1 MVAGIGFLPILLSW
15 SCLPWGL
22 AAPLTDQPS
31 CPRYDDYAKH
41 RDHEP
46 YSQGKRHLPYQ
57 RPVEK
62 CRKFYSPILEETIAR
77 LHNKIADPDLFRL
90 FENAYPNT
98 LDTAVLWT
106 GFAWENGSTS
116 TFTDESLAFV
126 ITGDINAMWLRDS
139 ANQILSYLP
148 LLEHSNSTQSIA
160 ALFRGIINLHS
171 RYIKI
176 SPYCHAFQPP
186 PESKIPIGTNYAYH
200 RNVVKPPY
208 DAQKTYDCK
217 WELDS
222 LASFLQI
229 SSEYYNSTG
238 DMGPFIKYRWA
249 ETVGVIL
256 DAAEAMRTA
265 TYTPDGHIAPS
276 GYTMTGQTNRATETT
291 SNDGLGNPIKYTG
304 MIRSTFRPS
313 DGQSILLTLLAIY
326 FISSLT
332 TLTDHD
338 LSPDAT
344 IHQFLIPS
352 NMMFARYLEAASSI
366 MVLIETQEAM
376 NLNIRMRLMASEI
389 RAGIQKH
396 GIVHHSL
403 FGPIFAYEVDG
414 YSSQNLMDD
423 ANLPSLLS
431 AAMMGYVNA
440 RDEVYLN
447 TRLFALSQENPYWM
461 RGNAYRGIGG
471 PHVGPGKAWPLAGIV
486 RAMTS
491 QEATGNEVREEIK
504 AILNTTDGLG
514 LVHEGVNVW
523 NAKDWSRHW

>member
-15 SCLPWGL
+15 GCLPWGL

-62 CRKFYSPILEETIAR
+62 CRKFYSPVLEETIAR

-116 TFTDESLAFV
+116 TFTDEDLAFV

-148 LLEHSNSTQSIA
+148 LLEHSNSAQSIA

-238 DMGPFIKYRWA
+238 DMCPFIKYRWA

-256 DAAEAMRTA
+256 DAVEAMRTA
-265 TYTPDGHIAPS
+265 TYTPDGECL
-276 GYTMTGQTNRATETT
+276 TEEMAKTKALT
-291 SNDGLGNPIKYTG
+291 S
-304 MIRSTFRPS
+304 
-313 DGQSILLTLLAIY
+313 
-326 FISSLT
+326 
-332 TLTDHD
+332 
-338 LSPDAT
+338 
-344 IHQFLIPS
+344 
-352 NMMFARYLEAASSI
+352 
-366 MVLIETQEAM
+366 
-376 NLNIRMRLMASEI
+376 I
-389 RAGIQKH
+389 RAH
-396 GIVHHSL
+396 R
-403 FGPIFAYEVDG
+403 
-414 YSSQNLMDD
+414 SQ
-423 ANLPSLLS
+423 
-431 AAMMGYVNA
+431 
-440 RDEVYLN
+440 
-447 TRLFALSQENPYWM
+447 RLHN
-461 RGNAYRGIGG
+461 
-471 PHVGPGKAWPLAGIV
+471 
-486 RAMTS
+486 
-491 QEATGNEVREEIK
+491 
-504 AILNTTDGLG
+504 
-514 LVHEGVNVW
+514 
-523 NAKDWSRHW
+523 DWSNEPRYRNHIE